1 MSDLAGDAR
10 HLSPSAQEVLRLRAV
25 AASVAGRGCEDVTAA
40 FGVSLKA
47 VDARV
52 SGPAGSYSRRSAR
65 PPGQVSLMTRWV
77 VALLE
82 GVRTAGATVVRA
94 PSRARTSCGAFVA
107 AHRSP

>member
-1 MSDLAGDAR
+1 M
-10 HLSPSAQEVLRLRAV
+10 
-25 AASVAGRGCEDVTAA
+25 TAA

-52 SGPAGSYSRRSAR
+52 SGPAGSCSRRSVR

-82 GVRTAGATVVRA
+82 GVRTAGAAVVRA
-94 PSRARTSCGAFVA
+94 PSRARTSCGACRRPPIAVNVFAPVTTA
-107 AHRSP
+107 EHAISRTTANG